1 MNIKQNKD
9 ELDLAV
15 EEFEKT
21 FKDFEKAAKNLM
33 VIMDIMNKEKYEEL
47 DKYRFITI
55 EEFEKLIKIDLQ
67 TGEINNDFY
76 READVNKIYWFVK
89 ALYRHNIVEE
99 DRMKNIIR
107 KIFMEDI
114 EN

>member
-1 MNIKQNKD
+1 MRINVKKFD
-9 ELDLAV
+9 LEWGKVVLDMKI
-15 EEFEKT
+15 EE
-21 FKDFEKAAKNLM
+21 
-33 VIMDIMNKEKYEEL
+33 
-47 DKYRFITI
+47 FITI

-76 READVNKIYWFVK
+76 REEDVNKIYWFAK

-99 DRMKNIIR
+99 DKMKNIIR